1 MQACDAKLTKLL
13 NEEDDA
19 MRSLLQ
25 LIKHEQALLLAAEI
39 DGLTALTEQ
48 KAEIVAR
55 MAALANR
62 RHQLLAAEG
71 FAPSEAGMQ
80 TWLDSNV
87 ASGAQKRWMEMR
99 ALIAAAQ
106 ELNRTNGL
114 LINRH
119 MTRNQSALNILQG
132 GASQAGGFYGP
143 NGQATQKA
151 AARSLVIG

>member
-1 MQACDAKLTKLL
+1 MPACDTSLIDGL
-13 NEEDDA
+13 NEEGDT
-19 MRSLLQ
+19 MRRLRQ
-25 LIKHEQALLLAAEI
+25 LIEQEQALLVAADI
-39 DGLTALTEQ
+39 DGLTALTEE
-48 KAEIVAR
+48 KAKIVAR
-55 MAALANR
+55 MAALANS
-62 RHQLLAAEG
+62 RHQLLAAAG

-80 TWLDSNV
+80 AWLDGNA
-87 ASGAQKRWMEMR
+87 ASGAQNLWMEMR
-99 ALIAAAQ
+99 ALVAAAQ

-119 MTRNQSALNILQG
+119 MTRNQNALNVLQ